1 VKPAVLVHGGAGP
14 AHPEDDSP
22 SCRAG
27 CLAAARAA
35 YAVLTQGGSA
45 LDAVVAAAVTL
56 EDDPQ
61 FNAGTGASLNQEG
74 AAELDASLMD
84 GRTRG
89 AGAVAGVRDVK
100 NPIRLAR
107 AVMERT
113 RHVLIAGAGASQ
125 LADEAGIPRC
135 DPASLVTPRARARWE
150 RAAQKLEHGTI
161 GAVAIDA
168 QGHVAAATST
178 GGTSQKHRGRIGD
191 APLIGAG
198 TYADDRG
205 GAVSMT
211 GKGEPIIRSVAAK
224 LASDLLRAGA
234 TPATAAAQTLTEV
247 ASVGGDCGII
257 LVDARGRT
265 AFAFNTPRMSRAWID
280 GEGVEG
286 SGYEP

>member
-14 AHPEDDSP
+14 AHPEDDSA

-35 YAVLTQGGSA
+35 YAVLAQGGHA

-84 GRTRG
+84 GRTRA

-100 NPIRLAR
+100 NPIRVAR

-168 QGHVAAATST
+168 QGHLAAATST

-211 GKGEPIIRSVAAK
+211 GPGEPIIRAVAAK

-234 TPATAAAQTLTEV
+234 TPATAAAQTLVEV
-247 ASVGGDCGII
+247 ASLGGECGII
-257 LVDARGRT
+257 LVDSRGST
-265 AFAFNTPRMSRAWID
+265 AFAFSTPRMSRAWID
-280 GEGVEG
+280 GAGAEG

>member
-1 VKPAVLVHGGAGP
+1 MKPAVLVHGGAGP

-27 CLAAARAA
+27 CLTAARAA
-35 YAVLTQGGSA
+35 YAVLSQGGSA

-113 RHVLIAGAGASQ
+113 RHVLIAGEGASQ
-125 LADEAGIPRC
+125 LADEVGIPRC

-168 QGHVAAATST
+168 QGHLAAATST

-191 APLIGAG
+191 APVIGAG

-211 GKGEPIIRSVAAK
+211 GPGEPILRAVAAK

-234 TPATAAAQTLTEV
+234 SPQTAAAQTVSEV
-247 ASVGGDCGII
+247 AGLGGECGVI
-257 LVDARGRT
+257 LVDSRGRT
-265 AFAFNTPRMSRAWID
+265 AFAFSTPRLSRAWID